1 MSATDVSAAE
11 LQELHR
17 QMVTIREFETEILRA
32 SRRGDLA
39 DATHLCI
46 GQEAAAAG
54 AMAALEPGDLIA
66 LGDVC
71 STEVLKPGD
80 VMECEVE
87 GIGVLRNPVKAAGRS
102 AFAPLEAILSC

>member
-1 MSATDVSAAE
+1 MRDALFDIPTLVSTVSNY
-11 LQELHR
+11 L
-17 QMVTIREFETEILRA
+17 
-32 SRRGDLA
+32 
-39 DATHLCI
+39 
-46 GQEAAAAG
+46 
-54 AMAALEPGDLIA
+54 ALEPGDLIA

-87 GIGVLRNPVKAAGRS
+87 GIGVLRNPVKAAGGS